1 VHDFIRGR
9 LKPREEE
16 LEFLHFFVWSI
27 RKMPKMSISA
37 FHLKTIKVPE
47 YTRAMYI
54 IILFVVFLLC
64 NYIYE

>member
-1 VHDFIRGR
+1 MKIKQLNIYPLFFSLS
-9 LKPREEE
+9 LK
-16 LEFLHFFVWSI
+16 
-27 RKMPKMSISA
+27 
-37 FHLKTIKVPE
+37 KVPE